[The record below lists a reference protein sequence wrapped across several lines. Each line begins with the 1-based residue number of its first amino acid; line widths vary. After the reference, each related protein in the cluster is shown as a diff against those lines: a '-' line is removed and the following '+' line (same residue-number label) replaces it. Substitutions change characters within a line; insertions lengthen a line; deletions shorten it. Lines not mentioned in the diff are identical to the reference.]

1 MEWKFNLDEVAK
13 ANAKAFDRPPL
24 AEGTYAMIIREVS
37 FVESDKDFNKGA
49 CQAVIKQ
56 QCLADPEDTTSGIDG
71 TNTTRYV
78 TLPLPN
84 PTTGYMHQPRDTE
97 QWTGLLGALGLVDFP
112 FYDKGA
118 TSWSVGGETIN
129 KKEVGTY
136 KHTAAEEGTRKAAN
150 YGESGDGTEMVGR
163 VYVANVYYY
172 KKKDGSV
179 STWPSFGR
187 SRPKLCTGET
197 LTETE
202 IKNLRAIG

>member
-1 MEWKFNLDEVAK
+1 MEWKFNVDEVAK

-24 AEGTYAMIIREVS
+24 PEGVWAFIIREAG

-71 TNTTRYV
+71 TNTTRYI

-84 PTTGYMHQPRDTE
+84 PTTGFLHQPRDTE
-97 QWTGLLGALGLVDFP
+97 QWTALLGALGLVDFP

-118 TSWSVGGETIN
+118 QSWSVGGESIN
-129 KKEVGTY
+129 KKEVGQY
-136 KHTAAEEGTRKAAN
+136 KHTGAEEATHKAATW
-150 YGESGDGTEMVGR
+150 GESGDGTEMVGR
-163 VYVANVYYY
+163 VYIADVYYY

-179 STWPSFGR
+179 STYPSFGR
-187 SRPKLCTGET
+187 SRPKLCTGEK
-197 LTETE
+197 LSESGAPG
-202 IKNLRAIG
+202 LRAVG